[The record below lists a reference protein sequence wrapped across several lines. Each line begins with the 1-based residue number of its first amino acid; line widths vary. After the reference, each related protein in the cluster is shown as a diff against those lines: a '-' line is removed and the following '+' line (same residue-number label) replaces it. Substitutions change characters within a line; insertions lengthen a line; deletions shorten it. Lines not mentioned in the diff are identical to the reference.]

1 MVRSKELE
9 EINREHEAVE
19 KQRNHY
25 YDQLDEC
32 KERIGKW
39 ETRLA
44 IETQPE
50 TRAQLVST
58 IGGLEQRRFDIQDRI
73 QECTARRDEIGAKYQ
88 AQEKFDQQRAQ
99 APQPVRQE
107 QGQAAHTREWW
118 QDDADRQAES
128 PASEQEHELDPQRS
142 R

>member
-1 MVRSKELE
+1 MARSKELE

-19 KQRNHY
+19 KQRDHY
-25 YDQLDEC
+25 YDQLHEC
-32 KERIGKW
+32 NERIGKW

-44 IETQPE
+44 TETQPE
-50 TRAQLVST
+50 ARAQLVST

-88 AQEKFDQQRAQ
+88 AQETFEKNRTQTHEPGRAEQGRSAEPLEWWEKKADQQAR
-99 APQPVRQE
+99 
-107 QGQAAHTREWW
+107 
-118 QDDADRQAES
+118 S
-128 PASEQEHELDPQRS
+128 PANEHELDPQRS